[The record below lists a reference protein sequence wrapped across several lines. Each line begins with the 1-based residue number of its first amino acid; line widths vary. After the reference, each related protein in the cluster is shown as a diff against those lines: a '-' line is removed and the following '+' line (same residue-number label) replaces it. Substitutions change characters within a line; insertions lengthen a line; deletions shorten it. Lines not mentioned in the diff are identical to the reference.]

1 MRPTIHG
8 QKGARRQRT
17 SALQRVCRR
26 ACRRGAT
33 LHGAQHAATRPRT
46 FVMAS
51 NAPNLLAAN
60 AMASLVRCDVWKASR
75 VGAGHDGSART
86 RVRGVGRAMFMGT
99 PAHSCHTSSIIRT
112 TVAPSYLLQESRK
125 AGKRRTLLQEGRGW
139 AVGMCVPHHTHTHT
153 RWGVVVWWVKLTKSR
168 RTPQMCCPAVR
179 SAYVV
184 RGAQC
189 IRGAW
194 CVVCG
199 AVRCGAWCVVDG

>member
-1 MRPTIHG
+1 
-8 QKGARRQRT
+8 
-17 SALQRVCRR
+17 
-26 ACRRGAT
+26 
-33 LHGAQHAATRPRT
+33 
-46 FVMAS
+46 MAS

-139 AVGMCVPHHTHTHT
+139 AVGVGVPHHTHTHT
-153 RWGVVVWWVKLTKSR
+153 RWGVVGLVGQAHKVKTNASNVL
-168 RTPQMCCPAVR
+168 PCC
-179 SAYVV
+179 
-184 RGAQC
+184 AQC